1 VLPFYP
7 LLNIKVMLLEHV
19 VPYGIN
25 GRVWERGVLNLKQ
38 L

>member
-1 VLPFYP
+1 
-7 LLNIKVMLLEHV
+7 MLLKHV

-25 GRVWERGVLNLKQ
+25 GRVWESGGVLNLKQ